1 MEQSEGQC
9 LIRLDGEVGIVCA
22 GELKIVL
29 LQALACAKDV
39 LVDLQQATELD
50 VTAMQLLWAA
60 EREASKSGRRF
71 YLAGQAPKE
80 LIAAVMEAGF
90 ERVPVPSNEK

>member
-1 MEQSEGQC
+1 MEQTEGQC

-22 GELKIVL
+22 GELKKVL
-29 LQALACAKDV
+29 LEALASERDV
-39 LVDLQQATELD
+39 LVDLQQASELD

-71 YLAGQAPKE
+71 FLAGKRRRKLLPQ
-80 LIAAVMEAGF
+80 
-90 ERVPVPSNEK
+90 